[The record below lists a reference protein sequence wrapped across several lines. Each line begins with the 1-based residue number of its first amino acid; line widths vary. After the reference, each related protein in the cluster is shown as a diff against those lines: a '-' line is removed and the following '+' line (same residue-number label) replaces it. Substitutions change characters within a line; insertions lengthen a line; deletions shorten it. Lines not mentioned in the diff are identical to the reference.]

1 MVFVPRP
8 YARPRSLVQLKS
20 DALALR
26 LEAPSGERMATRLR
40 AMTLRDAFERP
51 FFFHRRRR

>member
-20 DALALR
+20 DGLALR
-26 LEAPSGERMATRLR
+26 LEAPSGELMATRLR
-40 AMTLRDAFERP
+40 VMTLRDAFERQ
-51 FFFHRRRR
+51 FSHRRRR